1 MDKILYMGIS
11 GSVLI
16 MAILC
21 FRHFFSHQLPRRFMV
36 FLWIFAMARLLF
48 PVSIPVRWP
57 LPGLQ
62 NPAVQSGSHPGASSA
77 SYDLLIEDAV
87 SISSEEAGGASGS
100 ILSKHVRLRTLIF
113 IVWLTAAVLL
123 ALKITMKH
131 FRSCRIYHLSLPV
144 CEEKAAEWF
153 RTHHSF
159 RKVTLRKSELAE
171 IPLTYGIL
179 RPVILL
185 PSTIRLDKE
194 ELLCILEHEWIHIRW
209 WDVLV
214 KYILYL
220 TVCIYWFHPL
230 VWIMAVLLNRDM
242 EMACD
247 EEVIQTHSDSLKT
260 TYALALIRLAEGCRD
275 FSGPMDA
282 CFARQSEIE
291 ERICTIMKQKK
302 YSRKA
307 AALAV
312 GMICCAAT
320 TFTVSAQRSPETEHT
335 ASDSTLLM
343 RNNSSA
349 DHNSDT
355 NTMPG
360 KDAFEEFDTNTGSSS
375 TQEKFVEP
383 DRTDAAANQN
393 KPAADSQPDT
403 PDPATNEQISKLAG
417 NYIGAPYQ
425 HGGTDLA
432 SGVDS
437 PGFIKAVY
445 AQAGIELPADL
456 QELAA
461 SGTEI
466 SVNELSAGDIIFYSD
481 QTNTIPFFHAGIY
494 NGRGQVVHA
503 SNQRDGVKISDF
515 DYRKISMA
523 VRILK

>member
-1 MDKILYMGIS
+1 MNKILYMGIN

-21 FRHFFSHQLPRRFMV
+21 FRHFFSHQLPSRFMV
-36 FLWIFAMARLLF
+36 FLWIIAMARLLF
-48 PVSIPVRWP
+48 PVSIPVRWS

-62 NPAVQSGSHPGASSA
+62 NPAVQSSSHPGASGT
-77 SYDLLIEDAV
+77 SYDLPVEDAV
-87 SISSEEAGGASGS
+87 YISLYEAGGASGC
-100 ILSKHVRLRTLIF
+100 ILNKHVWLRNLIL

-123 ALKITMKH
+123 ALKITIKH
-131 FRSCRIYHLSLPV
+131 LRSCRIYHLSLPV
-144 CEEKAAEWF
+144 CEENAAEWF
-153 RTHHSF
+153 RTHHSL
-159 RKVTLRKSELAE
+159 RKVTLRKSELTE

-185 PSTIRLDKE
+185 PSTIRLNEE

-247 EEVIQTHSDSLKT
+247 EEVIHTHSDSLKT
-260 TYALALIRLAEGCRD
+260 TYALTLIRLAEGCRN
-275 FSGPMDA
+275 FIGPMDA

-291 ERICTIMKQKK
+291 ERLRMIMKQKK

-307 AALAV
+307 TALAV

-320 TFTVSAQRSPETEHT
+320 TFTASAQRSPETGHT
-335 ASDSTLLM
+335 ASGSTMLMLNDSA
-343 RNNSSA
+343 A
-349 DHNSDT
+349 DHNFES
-355 NTMPG
+355 NTMSE
-360 KDAFEEFDTNTGSSS
+360 KDTLGGFDTNTGSSS
-375 TQEKFVEP
+375 TQKKFGEP
-383 DRTDAAANQN
+383 DRTDATVNQN
-393 KPAADSQPDT
+393 KPAADRQPDT
-403 PDPATNEQISKLAG
+403 PDPATNEQISNLARS
-417 NYIGAPYQ
+417 YIGAPYQ
-425 HGGTDLA
+425 HGGTDLS

-437 PGFIKAVY
+437 PGFVKAIY

-456 QELAA
+456 HELAA

-466 SVNELSAGDIIFYSD
+466 SINELSAGDIIFYSD
-481 QTNTIPFFHAGIY
+481 QTNMIPLFHTGIY
-494 NGRGQVVHA
+494 NGCGQVIHA
-503 SNQRDGVKISDF
+503 SNQKDGVKISDY